1 MQAWGQETNFGLQLR
16 ATRDGTRPRPCDPS
30 RAIHG
35 TPRAS
40 GSLNKKSPHGSKA
53 PKETTMKLAR
63 RQFLR
68 LAGLGATLP
77 STLPWACAAAGTYPD
92 KPIRVIVPFAAG
104 GPTDIVARLIAQK
117 LSESWGQ
124 QIYVE
129 NVAGASGNIGTR
141 AVARA
146 APDGY
151 TVLVTTSGFVV
162 NPSLYANIP
171 YDPFKDFAPVTIP
184 AASSNVLIVH
194 PSVPATTV
202 KELIALVKANPGKYS
217 FASAGVGQTSHLAGE
232 LLNISYGLDLAH
244 VPFNGGAPIMN
255 SMMGGHTLIA
265 YLGLPSAAAYIREG
279 KVRALVMTGSKRSP
293 AVPDVPTAAEAGV
306 PEQETVFFQGIL
318 VPAGTPREI
327 IDQWHREVVRIVA
340 LPDVK
345 QRLAAASYELDPNTP
360 EQFAALIK
368 TEVDKWAKVIRDAKI
383 AKIE

>member
-1 MQAWGQETNFGLQLR
+1 
-16 ATRDGTRPRPCDPS
+16 
-30 RAIHG
+30 
-35 TPRAS
+35 
-40 GSLNKKSPHGSKA
+40 
-53 PKETTMKLAR
+53 MKLAR

-77 STLPWACAAAGTYPD
+77 WACAAAGTYPD
-92 KPIRVIVPFAAG
+92 KPVRVIVPFAAG

-124 QIYVE
+124 QVYVE

-141 AVARA
+141 TVARA

-162 NPSLYANIP
+162 NPSLYTNVP
-171 YDPFKDFAPVTIP
+171 FDPIKDFAPITIP
-184 AASSNVLIVH
+184 AASCNVLIVH

-232 LLNISYGLDLAH
+232 LLNISYGIDLAH

-293 AVPDVPTAAEAGV
+293 AVPYVPTAAEAGV

-327 IDQWHREVVRIVA
+327 VDQWHREVVRIVA